1 MSPFMHS
8 YTDTPKKK
16 KSKNSNKKQTRE
28 IILVIVICVKKQEM
42 ESLLVPF
49 AYCTSQMESHFKT
62 TPDFS
67 NHQIKTQLPFSYP
80 LHTEVK
86 KKN

>member
-1 MSPFMHS
+1 
-8 YTDTPKKK
+8 
-16 KSKNSNKKQTRE
+16 
-28 IILVIVICVKKQEM
+28 M
-42 ESLLVPF
+42 ESLLVSF

-67 NHQIKTQLPFSYP
+67 NHQIKMQLPFPYA

-86 KKN
+86 KKKNRVNLNGIKILIFTFIH